1 MSFRFMRSPHPA
13 QRHRRARHNRR
24 RSTGPARTLRGY
36 HISLGGH
43 VTESPALKRSQA
55 LADARFSSPSPIAA
69 STAARWPLKETEIRV
84 PQLWNR
90 DREIAQHT
98 LKALHILLV
107 ILPVP
112 EIANIARA
120 KLRSP
125 SLIRRH
131 DGIVEADRK

>member
-1 MSFRFMRSPHPA
+1 MGNERVSG
-13 QRHRRARHNRR
+13 RRASASQRELVAIARDRSHARARR
-24 RSTGPARTLRGY
+24 CAG
-36 HISLGGH
+36 
-43 VTESPALKRSQA
+43 LK
-55 LADARFSSPSPIAA
+55 PKPYIAA
-69 STAARWPLKETEIRV
+69 STAARWPLKETEIRI

-125 SLIRRH
+125 RH
-131 DGIVEADRK
+131 LHLFNFSNRSEAAA